1 MTIEF
6 IQSVQTIGIFVLA
19 AAVIYVVARLERAF
33 EKGAKRIQT
42 VVKHLQEFEARLDR
56 YYLRIEAVENRQVS
70 LTQRLDAIEARF
82 VQRME
87 AIEKRSGNP

>member
-6 IQSVQTIGIFVLA
+6 IQSV
-19 AAVIYVVARLERAF
+19 
-33 EKGAKRIQT
+33 QT

-56 YYLRIEAVENRQVS
+56 YYLRIEAAENRQAS

-87 AIEKRSGNP
+87 AIEKGLK